1 MLSVLARFSRPHTI
15 IATSIQVVALFLIAG
30 GSQVLSPASL
40 GVVLITLVSCLALNL
55 YIVGLNQIT
64 DVEIDRINKPRL
76 PLASQEL
83 SMRAGRLLV
92 AAMGVVALVG
102 AAVGGSYLLLTVG
115 VIMAIGTAYSVPPLR
130 LKRSSLWAALSIALA
145 RGVVAN
151 VGIGLHY
158 NDAFGGLAGFSP
170 MTLAVLGAFFFAFGI
185 VIAIYKDIPDLMGDR
200 QYGIQTLTVKL
211 GPRGAFQVG
220 RLILTAGYLGLMA
233 VAVSGLPSPQS
244 YWMLAAQAVLLGA
257 FWLVS
262 SRVNPAKK
270 ASFTRFYMFLW
281 VLFYAQYVVM
291 SFYQIGGGKAG

>member
-1 MLSVLARFSRPHTI
+1 MI
-15 IATSIQVVALFLIAG
+15 
-30 GSQVLSPASL
+30 
-40 GVVLITLVSCLALNL
+40 
-55 YIVGLNQIT
+55 
-64 DVEIDRINKPRL
+64 
-76 PLASQEL
+76 
-83 SMRAGRLLV
+83 
-92 AAMGVVALVG
+92 
-102 AAVGGSYLLLTVG
+102 
-115 VIMAIGTAYSVPPLR
+115 
-130 LKRSSLWAALSIALA
+130 
-145 RGVVAN
+145 AN

-158 NDAFGGLAGFSP
+158 NDAFGGLEGFSP

-244 YWMLAAQAVLLGA
+244 TWMLAAQAVLLGA
-257 FWLVS
+257 FWVVS
-262 SRVNPAKK
+262 SRVNPAQK

-291 SFYQIGGGKAG
+291 SFYQIGGGTAG